1 MISQASFEW
10 KEISEISLKNNLFF
24 SRKHHV
30 YDCFDLVQEL
40 AGNEAQLLDS
50 HIFFGNSDAGDD
62 DDDEKD
68 DVEDGDDDVWG
79 LILPWIGT
87 WYVSF

>member
-1 MISQASFEW
+1 MIFCRGGL
-10 KEISEISLKNNLFF
+10 KKNHLKIISLF

-40 AGNEAQLLDS
+40 TGNETQLLDS

-68 DVEDGDDDVWG
+68 DVDDDVWG
-79 LILPWIGT
+79 LILPRIGT
-87 WYVSF
+87 